1 MLAYGV
7 GTLGGWQRGRCA
19 ERDTTACLQVARHS
33 ANKTEALREV
43 HSVSRQ
49 LVAAFT
55 EDALPHLLAAECAK
69 EAGME
74 YCIYG
79 R

>member
-1 MLAYGV
+1 M
-7 GTLGGWQRGRCA
+7 
-19 ERDTTACLQVARHS
+19 ACLQVARHS
-33 ANKTEALREV
+33 ANKVEALKEV

-69 EAGME
+69 AAGME

-79 R
+79 RWAARVSSQL

>member
-1 MLAYGV
+1 M
-7 GTLGGWQRGRCA
+7 
-19 ERDTTACLQVARHS
+19 ACLQVARHS
-33 ANKTEALREV
+33 ANKIEALKEV
-43 HSVSRQ
+43 HTVSRQ
-49 LVAAFT
+49 LVSAFT

-79 R
+79 RWAARVSSQL